1 MEIDTTSARPDYVKT
16 QSSQQ
21 EGSRQGFRVFVGTIP
36 DYSESADGMLL
47 AGVRDNSP
55 ASKAGLLKGDVLVK
69 FGKFDIKNVYD
80 YTYALQEY
88 KPGDVIDV
96 KIIRNKTETMTMSV
110 TLELRK

>member
-1 MEIDTTSARPDYVKT
+1 
-16 QSSQQ
+16 
-21 EGSRQGFRVFVGTIP
+21 
-36 DYSESADGMLL
+36 
-47 AGVRDNSP
+47 
-55 ASKAGLLKGDVLVK
+55 LKGDVLVK